1 MSEPQRRGQDHVPG
15 LLCVSIQR
23 QSLPMTGE
31 PNPSDWEH
39 QRRLTRD
46 SHTTNA
52 PRASSA
58 YRECKK
64 QWVSNSSISGDA
76 CTTQRRLCLLTANY
90 NHSFCL
96 FCRLAE
102 KEKSTTSRKTPSLEV
117 NKIKGNNDSTLRENY
132 ANYISRPSAVH
143 MRCQP
148 TQWRLATNNLVF
160 T

>member
-1 MSEPQRRGQDHVPG
+1 MATQHPDDRSDGPWSDKNKRKFRNKDLSEFYDPCQEAAAR
-15 LLCVSIQR
+15 SIQCLNR
-23 QSLPMTGE
+23 NG
-31 PNPSDWEH
+31 
-39 QRRLTRD
+39 
-46 SHTTNA
+46 
-52 PRASSA
+52 
-58 YRECKK
+58 
-64 QWVSNSSISGDA
+64 GDRTMCQDYFA
-76 CTTQRRLCLLTANY
+76 
-90 NHSFCL
+90 
-96 FCRLAE
+96 LAE